1 MTVPERPDESWRKAS
16 YSATNQDCVELNG
29 TLTAVRDSK
38 NGDVLGLDR
47 SAVSGLLH
55 EVKHQAN

>member
-16 YSATNQDCVELNG
+16 YSSSNQDCVELNG

-38 NGDVLGLDR
+38 NGDLLRLNVG
-47 SAVSGLLH
+47 AVGGLLA
-55 EVKHQAN
+55 EVKRDH